1 MVFLRR
7 LSGTHTKGSRVS
19 VILGIYKGT
28 GEMVLVMRFQSSVR
42 TWVRIPS
49 SPANGYAW
57 WCSPLTPVLVRQREV
72 DPWSSVASQPTGGT
86 PGSMRDPVSKKK
98 SEGLEG

>member
-1 MVFLRR
+1 MFLRK
-7 LSGTHTKGSRVS
+7 LLGTHTKGSRMS
-19 VILGIYKGT
+19 VILGIYKGI
-28 GEMVLVMRFQSSVR
+28 GEMVLVMRFQSTVR

-57 WCSPLTPVLVRQREV
+57 WCSALTPVLVGRREV
-72 DPWSSVASQPTGGT
+72 DRWSSVASQPTGGT
-86 PGSMRDPVSKKK
+86 PSSVRDPVSKKK